1 MIKNIIVTIGFLLA
15 IIANPAFA
23 HNDKQAKE
31 CSKESESFSNAK
43 SKSEFL
49 ESCLKKID
57 MGKFQ
62 KEQKAEQCD
71 QNAKNMKSEGDKKDA
86 YLRHCYL
93 EDDAHPNP
101 DQTPH
106 PKM

>member
-43 SKSEFL
+43 SFPS
-49 ESCLKKID
+49 
-57 MGKFQ
+57 
-62 KEQKAEQCD
+62 
-71 QNAKNMKSEGDKKDA
+71 
-86 YLRHCYL
+86 
-93 EDDAHPNP
+93 
-101 DQTPH
+101 
-106 PKM
+106 